1 VAKPGDE
8 YQELVGAVAAAL
20 DPGAS
25 VKMGQWIEGPDGKRD
40 LDVEVRGT
48 IDGSPCFILIECKDW
63 RDRVGIGVIDALDS
77 KRRDLGADR
86 AIAYSNSGFTA
97 PALRK
102 AARLEI
108 GAASALKAG
117 DGKAKVAIE
126 TEIIAKRLSVDSMRV
141 KLNGISG
148 KALDELED
156 GWIVGELLFDNSPVI
171 NWISELSRRLIE
183 QHENATSIVFRCTF
197 RQSSLWSY
205 QGRLLPVGAIGLLFS
220 CSKKWLSQVVR
231 VDVTLG
237 LFDHLRRRVTVPNQ
251 QAYFIGW
258 INRDAWV
265 ETDKAWE
272 ETELEPGTF
281 EIYLTLFNHIRPEPN
296 SATPKLEE
304 LIAEREV
311 LVDSTM

>member
-156 GWIVGELLFDNSPVI
+156 G
-171 NWISELSRRLIE
+171 
-183 QHENATSIVFRCTF
+183 
-197 RQSSLWSY
+197 
-205 QGRLLPVGAIGLLFS
+205 
-220 CSKKWLSQVVR
+220 
-231 VDVTLG
+231 
-237 LFDHLRRRVTVPNQ
+237 
-251 QAYFIGW
+251 
-258 INRDAWV
+258 
-265 ETDKAWE
+265 
-272 ETELEPGTF
+272 
-281 EIYLTLFNHIRPEPN
+281 
-296 SATPKLEE
+296 
-304 LIAEREV
+304 
-311 LVDSTM
+311 